1 MSSWNLLG
9 FHQNL
14 IVADTVDEA
23 SAKLGAILAAGPE
36 VRTIMLLLNPRTDG
50 FRPWLDAVK
59 IATPET
65 RGLMVQ
71 RFFAQVLIRA
81 GYNVVIGR
89 ELDIF
94 ARSRLRSLL
103 IEVKSSLA
111 GGRFGSRAEINQL
124 DGYLIASER
133 RRAERWLG
141 TMGIENPILLRK
153 NLRNQMRAR
162 SIGHLS
168 ISWLSI
174 RETLLPHISSIL

>member
-9 FHQNL
+9 IHQNL

-23 SAKLGAILAAGPE
+23 SAKLGAILAAGSE
-36 VRTIMLLLNPRTDG
+36 VRTITLLLNPRTDE

-59 IATPET
+59 ITTPET

-71 RFFAQVLIRA
+71 RFFAQILIRA
-81 GYNVVIGR
+81 GYDVVVGR

-94 ARSRLRSLL
+94 ARGRLRSLL

-111 GGRFGSRAEINQL
+111 GGRFGSRAELNQL

-141 TMGIENPILLRK
+141 TMGIKNPILLRK
-153 NLRNQMRAR
+153 NLRNQIRIR
-162 SIGHLS
+162 NIGL
-168 ISWLSI
+168 IDVRWLSR
-174 RETLLPHISSIL
+174 RETLLPHLSSVL